1 MAARRQDHPRREGVI
16 DGVGQSP
23 RICRTLDIIKRDVCR
38 RDVLQLDVLVNGIV
52 FSKVTRAE
60 IRRMVMNFAEY
71 DGPDQRSG
79 VRPAQSR
86 GPLWRELVTAS
97 AGDIAAKGT
106 PIFSGA
112 EVEALIISSQLFR
125 EWVGRE
131 QIHFFAQRAE
141 RERPRACVE
150 LCLVKDQKAARGN
163 KAAVR
168 HAELAGLIKI
178 VGDKPAA

>member
-23 RICRTLDIIKRDVCR
+23 RICRALEIVKRDVCR

-52 FSKVTRAE
+52 FSKVTRSE

-86 GPLWRELVTAS
+86 GPLWRGMVTARAGGIS
-97 AGDIAAKGT
+97 AQGT
-106 PIFSGA
+106 ALFCGA
-112 EVEALIISSQLFR
+112 GGE
-125 EWVGRE
+125 
-131 QIHFFAQRAE
+131 
-141 RERPRACVE
+141 
-150 LCLVKDQKAARGN
+150 
-163 KAAVR
+163 
-168 HAELAGLIKI
+168 GLIKSSQPFPES
-178 VGDKPAA
+178 VGPGKIN